1 MKWCE
6 DARRVLT
13 CDDMCQD
20 GTGWYGM
27 IWNGPAGSPSA
38 RACPIY
44 TPGGT
49 SSCRNTFMT
58 SAGGVAEGFGPAGW
72 PVKLRA
78 GCRGFGI
85 LCCRLSV
92 VWWGCMACQVFGS
105 LSFDGCRT
113 GVVSCGTASWQL
125 AVCWL
130 LRRRGAEPL
139 AASGRLWV
147 PFRSRTDG
155 FGVLPTVRAQVGAV
169 GCWHSP
175 APSWETAGSVR
186 CPVGLSR

>member
-1 MKWCE
+1 
-6 DARRVLT
+6 
-13 CDDMCQD
+13 
-20 GTGWYGM
+20 M

-85 LCCRLSV
+85 LCCDRSV
-92 VWWGCMACQVFGS
+92 VWWGCMACQVWAPRFGGFVS
-105 LSFDGCRT
+105 CR
-113 GVVSCGTASWQL
+113 VVSCEADSFQL

-155 FGVLPTVRAQVGAV
+155 FGVLPTVRAQVDLSAV
-169 GCWHSP
+169 GIALPP
-175 APSWETAGSVR
+175 AGR
-186 CPVGLSR
+186 RPVQCAALWACRGERGLIG

>member
-1 MKWCE
+1 M
-6 DARRVLT
+6 T
-13 CDDMCQD
+13 CVKMAQD

-27 IWNGPAGSPSA
+27 GPGGSPSA

-92 VWWGCMACQVFGS
+92 VWWGCTACQVSGS
-105 LSFDGCRT
+105 KLSGHTVCR
-113 GVVSCGTASWQL
+113 VVSCEADSFQLAAACWQL

-155 FGVLPTVRAQVGAV
+155 FGVLPTVRAQVGRLV
-169 GCWHSP
+169 GRLDTAIPGCHP
-175 APSWETAGSVR
+175 AD
-186 CPVGLSR
+186 VGLGSILTCR